1 VVVRER
7 PYLAAVIGL
16 LVLQALGLVPVLGIV
31 SALASLFGF
40 GAVVLLAWRTLRAGG
55 GTHVSV
61 AGPTPAPMTT

>member
-1 VVVRER
+1 VSRER

-16 LVLQALGLVPVLGIV
+16 LILQALSLVPVLGIV

-40 GAVVLLAWRTLRAGG
+40 GAVVLLAWRTLRAEG